1 MKLIQCIIRPEKLP
15 DLVERIEGMASG
27 ITVSEVRGHGH
38 QKGQPAI
45 YRGLEYQITLLPKTR
60 VEIVAEDSKVDDIIK
75 IVTEAARTGQIGDGR
90 IFVVNVDE
98 TYHVRTGLTDQ

>member
-60 VEIVAEDSKVDDIIK
+60 VEIVAEDSKD
-75 IVTEAARTGQIGDGR
+75 AGGARRVPILPRPRGPDR
-90 IFVVNVDE
+90 SA
-98 TYHVRTGLTDQ
+98 TDVSLS